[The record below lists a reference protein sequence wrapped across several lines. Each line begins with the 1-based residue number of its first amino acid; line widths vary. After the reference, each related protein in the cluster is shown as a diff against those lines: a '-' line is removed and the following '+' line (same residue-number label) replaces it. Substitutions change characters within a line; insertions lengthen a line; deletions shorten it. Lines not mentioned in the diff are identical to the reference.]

1 MIFLIKSTRCNRKY
15 IKKKCKTEVYQKVF
29 SLQNIFL
36 DIIIEII
43 VSMYVSVE
51 FLNKILKMRTKIYI
65 YIYICFALRYILY
78 VNCTDHKYQCL
89 INAIQ
94 GGRECE
100 PHFPLLGQETLNSQQ
115 YQYSLIEIIQTL
127 PKFKCIVQCWLKI

>member
-1 MIFLIKSTRCNRKY
+1 MQQKIY
-15 IKKKCKTEVYQKVF
+15 KKKCKTEVYQKVF

-65 YIYICFALRYILY
+65 YICFALRYILY
-78 VNCTDHKYQCL
+78 VNCTDHKY
-89 INAIQ
+89 
-94 GGRECE
+94 
-100 PHFPLLGQETLNSQQ
+100 
-115 YQYSLIEIIQTL
+115 
-127 PKFKCIVQCWLKI
+127 